1 MKIGDLVLRKVQ
13 GVQSHVFGLG
23 IVVGR
28 NPLAGYVGVP
38 EMYQVMWSGTPRF
51 PGRFTKYTPVE
62 HLISVEERVA

>member
-23 IVVGR
+23 IVLGHSESYDVC
-28 NPLAGYVGVP
+28 A

-51 PGRFTKYTPVE
+51 PGRITKYTPVE
-62 HLISVEERVA
+62 HLIPVEERVA